1 MEKGDTDLASLL
13 KKYASKEEMTPAMI
27 KHYWTE
33 MLHAVA
39 AIHRSK
45 VIHKDLKPANFLLVA
60 GRLKLIDFGIASSVQ
75 SDKTSVMIDNQMG
88 TFNFMSP
95 ESIQDMSGS
104 YAGAGHRPC
113 IKISYKSDV
122 WSLGCILYNLTYGRM
137 PFGDIKHP
145 IMKLQAI
152 TDNNHAIPF
161 PPLAKEDAVL
171 TSLIKSCLV
180 RDPRGRP
187 SIQELLNH
195 RYVTGRAE
203 EEAVAA
209 AAVQGKMDPLEQLKM
224 LGLMGVLSPSTLA
237 KAKSK
242 AKSMRNPSSSELP

>member
-1 MEKGDTDLASLL
+1 
-13 KKYASKEEMTPAMI
+13 
-27 KHYWTE
+27 
-33 MLHAVA
+33 MLPH
-39 AIHRSK
+39 
-45 VIHKDLKPANFLLVA
+45 P
-60 GRLKLIDFGIASSVQ
+60 
-75 SDKTSVMIDNQMG
+75 
-88 TFNFMSP
+88 
-95 ESIQDMSGS
+95 QDMSGS

-195 RYVTGRAE
+195 RVKHRQFTLTNFKFSKTCPKQREANLTFQYVTGRAQ

-209 AAVQGKMDPLEQLKM
+209 AAVQGKSSASSSSSTSSFSSSSSSLSSSLFSPGKMDPLEQLKM